1 MVVKKTRVWTETNVG
16 CYKMLGWQFDV
27 AILELGF
34 DGKKWLQFWPVV
46 NLSEE
51 AKVLSQYESWPL
63 ALSHASKYFTRN
75 LGG

>member
-1 MVVKKTRVWTETNVG
+1 MVKKARVWTETNVG
-16 CYKMLGWQFDV
+16 WYKMSAWQFDV

-63 ALSHASKYFTRN
+63 ALSHASPKD
-75 LGG
+75 

>member
-1 MVVKKTRVWTETNVG
+1 
-16 CYKMLGWQFDV
+16 MLAWQLDV

-63 ALSHASKYFTRN
+63 ALSHASPKD
-75 LGG
+75 